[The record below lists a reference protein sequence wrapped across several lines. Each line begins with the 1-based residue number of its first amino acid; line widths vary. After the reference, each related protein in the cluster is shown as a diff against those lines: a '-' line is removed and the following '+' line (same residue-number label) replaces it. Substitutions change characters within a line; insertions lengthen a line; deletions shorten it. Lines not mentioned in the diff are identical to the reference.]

1 MSTETRYEDSTA
13 KQRRRERREKR
24 QEEFRRRQ
32 ESERRRRLI
41 VGVGIAVVAVLALA
55 LLGAFIF
62 SRANQ
67 PATGQRALEVS
78 RDHVARGAP
87 HAPYNTAPATSGP
100 HWSDQ
105 GAPVPFGVYEEPVP
119 DEAAVHNLEHGDI
132 FVWYNAEKVTGA
144 DRQRLVDFV
153 TKNYKIKVIVSPY
166 PNLDTRYALTAWTWI
181 DKFNDYDEGRIAD
194 FISKHVNQGPEFSP
208 NSP

>member
-1 MSTETRYEDSTA
+1 MLEFAHMSTETRYEDSTA

-32 ESERRRRLI
+32 ESDRRRQLI
-41 VGVGIAVVAVLALA
+41 VRVGIGVVAVLALVLVIA
-55 LLGAFIF
+55 IIVI
-62 SRANQ
+62 RTNQ
-67 PATGQRALEVS
+67 PATGQRVLEVS

-87 HAPYNTAPATSGP
+87 HSPYNTVPATSGP

-132 FVWYNAEKVTGA
+132 
-144 DRQRLVDFV
+144 
-153 TKNYKIKVIVSPY
+153 
-166 PNLDTRYALTAWTWI
+166 
-181 DKFNDYDEGRIAD
+181 
-194 FISKHVNQGPEFSP
+194 
-208 NSP
+208 